1 MAFDY
6 EHIPSFIAAIKEEKP
21 FSTFLRD
28 RYFPFKTAFST
39 DEVLFE
45 YKDGNKKLA
54 PFVAPRVGG
63 VTIKRDGYTAQ
74 TFAPAY
80 IAPKRTLT
88 IDELKKKRM
97 GEAFYPE
104 MTPEDRESELILDD
118 STELDEMISRREEWI
133 AAELL
138 VNAACVMDEKT
149 ENPDV
154 TLEKEIIFYD
164 GETND
169 WIFTPAKDWDD
180 EAADI
185 IADLAAM
192 ARYQKAKGIPAT
204 ELLCDAAAG
213 TAIINN
219 PKIKAIL
226 DIRNINIG
234 SVDPVLMEYGVAKL
248 ATLNCEGH
256 QIDILQY
263 VEEYEAENGASTPY
277 LPYGTVVLLAPAC
290 GQALY
295 GGVTQLEEDKQWHT
309 YGEKRVPLLLAST
322 ANQSKEL
329 RVAAAPLFHPKRKHA
344 WLKATVLTEATGG

>member
-28 RYFPFKTAFST
+28 RYFPFKTAFTT

-45 YKDGNKKLA
+45 YKDGHKKLA

-63 VTIKRDGYTAQ
+63 ITIKRDKYTAQ

-80 IAPKRTLT
+80 IAPKRALT

-97 GEAFYPE
+97 GEAIYPE
-104 MTPEDRESELILDD
+104 MTPADRESELILDD
-118 STELDEMISRREEWI
+118 SDELDEMISRREEWI

-138 VNAACVMDEKT
+138 KNASCVMEEKT
-149 ENPDV
+149 EDPDV
-154 TLEKEIIFYD
+154 TIEKEIIFYEGD
-164 GETND
+164 SND
-169 WIFTPAKDWDD
+169 WIYSVSKNWDNAD
-180 EAADI
+180 ADI
-185 IADLAAM
+185 IGDLAAM
-192 ARYQKAKGIPAT
+192 ARYQKSKGIAAT

-219 PKIKAIL
+219 PKIKAML
-226 DIRNINIG
+226 DIRNLNIG
-234 SVDPVLMEYGVAKL
+234 TVDPVLLEYGVAKL

-256 QIDILQY
+256 LIDILQY
-263 VEEYEAENGASTPY
+263 VDEYEAEDGTSTPY
-277 LPYGTVVLLAPAC
+277 LPYGTVVLLAPGC
-290 GQALY
+290 GQSLY
-295 GGVTQLEEDKQWHT
+295 GAVTQLEEDKQWHT
-309 YGEKRVPLLLAST
+309 YGEKRVPLLITST

-329 RVAAAPLFHPKRKHA
+329 RLAAAPLFHPLKKHA
-344 WLKATVLTEATGG
+344 WLTSTVVTKS